1 MTVGSELH
9 KTLGMLK
16 MASGQFQSFAMDTQ
30 DAMAKQMYTNFAKQ
44 LDQMVKDLANR
55 VNYVEGQEPQYKM
68 ENMAQEAVAK
78 EQAAQQGTRKQ

>member
-1 MTVGSELH
+1 
-9 KTLGMLK
+9 MLK